1 MTAFD
6 KAWGVVKTRGFDIR
20 DHNGEE
26 DEDAMEERIYARAD
40 PILEILMNDIGVIE
54 TEYHQADEDADPNE
68 YEAVAHETYFG
79 NVSFTIMRN
88 GDVAPGYFEGGTPF
102 TPQTA
107 KEYNKKMK
115 KDETESL
122 SREPDPW
129 GNTEYETPGDYYY

>member
-6 KAWGVVKTRGFDIR
+6 KAWSVVKMPFSAFR
-20 DHNGEE
+20 GEE
-26 DEDAMEERIYARAD
+26 DEDAMEERIYAKAN
-40 PILEILMNDIGVIE
+40 PILEILMKDIGVIE
-54 TEYHQADEDADPNE
+54 TEYYPASEYGGEPDEH
-68 YEAVAHETYFG
+68 EAIAHETYFG

-88 GDVAPGYFEGGTPF
+88 GDVAPGYFEGRTPF

-107 KEYNKKMK
+107 KEYNKQMK
-115 KDETESL
+115 KDEEKSL